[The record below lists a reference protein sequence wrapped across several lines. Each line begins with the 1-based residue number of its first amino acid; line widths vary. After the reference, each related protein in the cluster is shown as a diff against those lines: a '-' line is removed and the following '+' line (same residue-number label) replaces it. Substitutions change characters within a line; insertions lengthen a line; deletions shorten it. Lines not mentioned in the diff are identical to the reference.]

1 MQISFFFFFFIIIPN
16 WIRITSCF
24 WYYLKVGNFNLEDD
38 NRSDA
43 PKKFDNAE
51 LEELL
56 NENPIQTQEKS
67 AERLGVIKRNETT
80 ISIQLKQLDKIQKL
94 ERWVLHELNEMNKK
108 KNRFEISA
116 ALLSRHKRKSFL
128 HKIIIGDVKD
138 LIWQSQMMEIINPR
152 ERFM

>member
-1 MQISFFFFFFIIIPN
+1 M
-16 WIRITSCF
+16 
-24 WYYLKVGNFNLEDD
+24 EDD
-38 NRSDA
+38 DRSDA
-43 PKKFDNAE
+43 LKKFDNGE

-67 AERLGVIKRNETT
+67 AERLGVIKRDETT

-128 HKIIIGDVKD
+128 QNYYWWCKRSYMTISNDGNH
-138 LIWQSQMMEIINPR
+138 
-152 ERFM
+152 